1 MQYLYSQEEHDR
13 VKTDKEEF
21 ERRVKAEITKRL
33 DDASSRVATVLTE
46 FVNTFSGGAR
56 GQFDYFGS
64 NICVDTLRKLA
75 KQIGAANRGEDFR
88 GKESCD
94 RDTGTVVK

>member
-21 ERRVKAEITKRL
+21 ERRVAAGIDSQLAIAR
-33 DDASSRVATVLTE
+33 ARVAQVIEDFFKHYLTSSDACH
-46 FVNTFSGGAR
+46 FGAQIDYRGLKSFSN
-56 GQFDYFGS
+56 Q
-64 NICVDTLRKLA
+64 LH
-75 KQIGAANRGEDFR
+75 AANKIPVA
-88 GKESCD
+88 KESCD